1 MFCSH
6 IDKKSTKSEG
16 RGESSALVVSEG
28 PELNHEVLPHVP
40 RTKLLAMSELQE
52 AEVSCSYIGHVMWY
66 RLPEPQPPSY
76 LTKSVYQRSGDH
88 YSLGLPGP
96 GSRDRP
102 GLPELTL
109 VPPDPLGVDVTDLS
123 ELNFQRLSSLRPE
136 RSMQLLPRP

>member
-66 RLPEPQPPSY
+66 RQGDLCWTAAS
-76 LTKSVYQRSGDH
+76 SGVH
-88 YSLGLPGP
+88 VRQGLP
-96 GSRDRP
+96 
-102 GLPELTL
+102 
-109 VPPDPLGVDVTDLS
+109 
-123 ELNFQRLSSLRPE
+123 
-136 RSMQLLPRP
+136 M